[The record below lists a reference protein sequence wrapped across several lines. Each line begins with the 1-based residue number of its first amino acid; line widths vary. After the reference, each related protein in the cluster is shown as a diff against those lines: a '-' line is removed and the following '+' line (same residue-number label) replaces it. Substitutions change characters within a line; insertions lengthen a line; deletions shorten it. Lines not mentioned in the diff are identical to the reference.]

1 MVCFRRCLTGWHPV
15 WERANSRRER
25 LIFRLSIAS
34 SKKPESQLKS
44 PLVRL
49 QYTGYVD
56 FEGRISDA
64 GVVAEPLRDTW
75 VIGPVLGPV
84 LNLALSRLSGCLKFN
99 VTGTMNDPEMELKH
113 IPKVLLVPVQLPF
126 KLIDELVL
134 DGESIPNTEKDRLT
148 KAGP

>member
-1 MVCFRRCLTGWHPV
+1 M
-15 WERANSRRER
+15 
-25 LIFRLSIAS
+25 
-34 SKKPESQLKS
+34 
-44 PLVRL
+44 VRL
-49 QYTGYVD
+49 QYTGDVD

-84 LNLALSRLSGCLKFN
+84 LNLALSPIERMLKFN
-99 VTGTMNDPEMELKH
+99 VTGTLNDPEMELKH

-134 DGESIPNTEKDRLT
+134 DGESNSPVPKKTD
-148 KAGP
+148 